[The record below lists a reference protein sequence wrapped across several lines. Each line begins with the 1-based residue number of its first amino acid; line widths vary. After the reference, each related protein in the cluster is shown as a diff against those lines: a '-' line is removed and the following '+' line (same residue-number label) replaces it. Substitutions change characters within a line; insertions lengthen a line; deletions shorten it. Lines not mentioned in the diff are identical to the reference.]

1 MDKKEVKAVE
11 QETTAF
17 VLYRGIKIFQPQAK
31 KCIKEYMDYKFK
43 IGPYGS
49 VEIVEAG
56 LVDKQAE
63 VEMYKDKCGISFV
76 TQMALKAGILP
87 SDLPFSAKEGEFADI
102 TGYPQTMSEAKAIVA
117 EAKQTQN
124 VLDQYAKNLGL
135 STQELITKYQDGTL
149 NDFISKKEEV
159 VNNE

>member
-11 QETTAF
+11 QEPTAF
-17 VLYRGIKIFQPQAK
+17 IIYRGIKRPLAQAPK
-31 KCIKEYMDYKFK
+31 NIKEYMDYKFK

-49 VEIVEAG
+49 VDIVEAG
-56 LVDKQAE
+56 LVDKQQE
-63 VEMYKDKCGISFV
+63 VDMYKDKCGISFV

-87 SDLPFSAKEGEFADI
+87 SDMPFAGKEGEFADI
-102 TGYPQTMSEAKAIVA
+102 TGYPQTMSEAQAIVA

-135 STQELITKYQDGTL
+135 STQELIIKYQDGTL
-149 NDFISKKEEV
+149 NDFIQKKEEV